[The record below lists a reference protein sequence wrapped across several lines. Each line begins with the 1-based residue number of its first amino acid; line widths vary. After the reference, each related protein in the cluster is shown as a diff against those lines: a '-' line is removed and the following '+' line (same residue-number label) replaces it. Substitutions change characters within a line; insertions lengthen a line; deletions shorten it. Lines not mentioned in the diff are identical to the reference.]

1 MFCLSN
7 IYIYNCIY
15 IIVYIYIYITIYIYV
30 YDIALLDFHR
40 VYLVEMESGYR
51 LRCLAALRPYATSIP
66 CAVWP
71 VRSSVHGAVDLGSQ
85 LFPLKSPFN
94 MFKLLNYVSIWVPFG
109 SWVLGFR
116 FIQVVSRCLILV
128 TPGVFCD
135 MQNHFNHL
143 DTHGSED
150 SPEPAPKPSAS
161 SRARFCWVMG
171 KGGVKHVC
179 FLDVRTHMHRLNGT
193 NVLACFSSG
202 KT

>member
-1 MFCLSN
+1 MLR
-7 IYIYNCIY
+7 
-15 IIVYIYIYITIYIYV
+15 YIYIYH
-30 YDIALLDFHR
+30 IALLDFHR

-94 MFKLLNYVSIWVPFG
+94 MFKLSNYVSIWVPFG

-128 TPGVFCD
+128 TPGVFCN
-135 MQNHFNHL
+135 MQNHFNHSMDPRIARSQHRSHL
-143 DTHGSED
+143 LPAVPGFVGSWEKEVLNTGFFWMFGPTCIGWMVPMF
-150 SPEPAPKPSAS
+150 SHVLAAARLRV
-161 SRARFCWVMG
+161 SRADD
-171 KGGVKHVC
+171 
-179 FLDVRTHMHRLNGT
+179 LHRCNMM
-193 NVLACFSSG
+193 
-202 KT
+202 